1 MIEMLSYEFMQR
13 ALLAAVIVG
22 VLCSVV
28 AFFVVLKKLS
38 FVGVGVSHSAL
49 GGVALGVITGIDPVV
64 TGGIFAT
71 AVAWLIGW
79 VSRKGHMSEDTVIGT
94 FFSASMALGVVLLG
108 LAKSYTADLMSFL
121 FGNILA
127 ITETDL
133 WLLAGLT
140 AAVLLFV
147 AIFFKELLTMT
158 FDEELARADGL
169 PVGPLYFGLLTTVA
183 LTVVVTVKAV
193 GLVLSSALLV
203 IPAAVGFELV
213 KEFRK
218 MLAISVA
225 TGVIGSVAGLVIS
238 FYFDVASGA
247 TIVLCLSAIFL
258 VAYAFSPRK
267 AWVARLTAQRRQK
280 SPSSSRTE

>member
-1 MIEMLSYEFMQR
+1 MLSFSFMQR
-13 ALLAAVIVG
+13 ALAAAVIVG
-22 VLCSVV
+22 VLCSVL
-28 AFFVVLKKLS
+28 AFFVVLKRLS

-49 GGVALGVITGIDPVV
+49 GGVALGVIAGVDPVI
-64 TGGIFAT
+64 TGGFFAT

-108 LAKSYTADLMSFL
+108 LARSYTADLMSYL

-133 WLLAGLT
+133 WLLGGLT
-140 AAVLLFV
+140 VLVLLFV
-147 AIFFKELLTMT
+147 SLFFKELLTMT
-158 FDEELARADGL
+158 FDEELAQADGL
-169 PVGPLYFGLLTTVA
+169 PVGPLYFGLLTAIA

-203 IPAAVGFELV
+203 IPAATGFELA
-213 KEFRK
+213 KDFRR

-225 TGVIGSVAGLVIS
+225 TGVIGSVAGLVVS
-238 FYFDVASGA
+238 FYLDVASGA
-247 TIVLCLSAIFL
+247 TIVLGLSLIFL
-258 VAYAFSPRK
+258 MAYTLSPRK
-267 AWVARLTAQRRQK
+267 PWVARVLAKRREK
-280 SPSSSRTE
+280 SASPTL

>member
-1 MIEMLSYEFMQR
+1 MWLEMLSYGFMQR
-13 ALLAAVIVG
+13 ALAAAVITG
-22 VLCSVV
+22 ALCSVV
-28 AFFVVLKKLS
+28 AFFVVLKRLS

-49 GGVALGVITGIDPVV
+49 GGVALGVIAGVDPVIS
-64 TGGIFAT
+64 GGIFAT

-79 VSRKGHMSEDTVIGT
+79 VSRKGHISEDTAIGT
-94 FFSASMALGVVLLG
+94 FFSASMALGVILLG

-133 WLLAGLT
+133 WLLGGLS
-140 AAVLLFV
+140 AAVFLFV
-147 AIFFKELLTMT
+147 GVFFKELLTMT

-169 PVGPLYFGLLTTVA
+169 PVGPLYFGLLTAIA

-213 KEFRK
+213 KDFRK
-218 MLAISVA
+218 MLWISLA
-225 TGVIGSVAGLVIS
+225 TGVIGSVSGLVVS
-238 FYFDVASGA
+238 YYLDVASGA
-247 TIVLCLSAIFL
+247 TIVLVLSLIFL
-258 VAYAFSPRK
+258 VAYAVSPRK
-267 AWVARLTAQRRQK
+267 AWVRREAFRR
-280 SPSSSRTE
+280 SGRGAA